1 MSEKNLSS
9 TLYDDAFRT
18 LMNDCGKLLIPLIN
32 EAFGKNYTGDE
43 KIIQHP
49 NEHFINQQDGK
60 SDKRVTDSSFSII
73 DSEGNETFFIIEA
86 QSTPDNTMII
96 RIFEYATQVAL
107 DASTLENNKL
117 TVTIPHASVIFLR
130 SNSNTPDEMIIEI
143 ITPGGN
149 VSFTVPVLKVKTYSL
164 SDIFEKE
171 LYFLLPFYIF
181 NMEKDFPMYEKD
193 SVKLENLKKEYNK
206 FVAGIDEAVNKG
218 KISVY
223 YRRVILDMSK
233 KVLEN
238 IAKKYENVQKGVN
251 EIMGGRVLEHEGKTI
266 FNEGRN
272 EGIVIGEKRGEV
284 RGRSEALNTA
294 IDFMRSNG
302 MTAEQIN
309 SFRNL
314 ISKN

>member
-1 MSEKNLSS
+1 M
-9 TLYDDAFRT
+9 
-18 LMNDCGKLLIPLIN
+18 
-32 EAFGKNYTGDE
+32 FGKNYTGNE
-43 KIIQHP
+43 RIIQHP
-49 NEHFINQQDGK
+49 NEHFLNQQDGK
-60 SDKRVTDSSFSII
+60 SEKRITDSSFSII
-73 DSEGNETFFIIEA
+73 DSEGNETHFIIEA

-107 DASTLENNKL
+107 DAATLENNKL

-130 SNSNTPDEMIIEI
+130 SNSTTPDEMIIEI
-143 ITPGGN
+143 VTPGGN
-149 VSFTVPVLKVKTYSL
+149 VSFTVPVMKVKTYSL
-164 SDIFEKE
+164 SEIFEKE

-181 NMEKDFPMYEKD
+181 NMEKDFPLYDTD

-206 FVAGIDEAVNKG
+206 FVAGIDNAVAKG

-251 EIMGGRVLEHEGKTI
+251 DIMGGRVLEHEGKTI

-272 EGIVIGEKRGEV
+272 EGIVIGEKRGKAE
-284 RGRSEALNTA
+284 GRSEAFNTA

-314 ISKN
+314 ISNN

>member
-1 MSEKNLSS
+1 
-9 TLYDDAFRT
+9 
-18 LMNDCGKLLIPLIN
+18 
-32 EAFGKNYTGDE
+32 
-43 KIIQHP
+43 
-49 NEHFINQQDGK
+49 
-60 SDKRVTDSSFSII
+60 
-73 DSEGNETFFIIEA
+73 
-86 QSTPDNTMII
+86 
-96 RIFEYATQVAL
+96 
-107 DASTLENNKL
+107 
-117 TVTIPHASVIFLR
+117 
-130 SNSNTPDEMIIEI
+130 
-143 ITPGGN
+143 
-149 VSFTVPVLKVKTYSL
+149 
-164 SDIFEKE
+164 
-171 LYFLLPFYIF
+171 
-181 NMEKDFPMYEKD
+181 MEKDFPLYDTD

-206 FVAGIDEAVNKG
+206 FIAGIDDAVSEG

-284 RGRSEALNTA
+284 RGRSEAFNTA